1 MDAIT
6 MLKERRSVR
15 NFTNEKVDKAVI
27 ADIIETAT
35 YAPSWANFQIVRYT
49 VVEDATVKARIG
61 SEGYNGFE
69 GNIGTLNRAAGVVV
83 ISYVDGKSGF
93 GPNGE
98 NVSSKGNTWGMFDAG
113 VATHQFCLAAYEKG
127 VGTVIQGIFNEEK
140 IAEIIDLPKD
150 QVVAAVIPYGY
161 ETQHPTARPRNTVS
175 DVTRYL

>member
-15 NFTNEKVDKAVI
+15 AFTDKKVDREI
-27 ADIIETAT
+27 MADIIETAT

-49 VVEDATVKARIG
+49 VVEDEAVKAKIG
-61 SEGYNGFE
+61 AEGYNGFE

-98 NVSSKGNTWGMFDAG
+98 NVSTKGSTWGMFDAG

-127 VGTVIQGIFNEEK
+127 VATVIQGIFNEDK

-150 QVVAAVIPYGY
+150 EVVAAVIPYGY
-161 ETQHPTARPRNTVS
+161 ETTHPTSRPRHTCAEVS
-175 DVTRYL
+175 RYL